1 MGLKMD
7 REVYQSKVDCFL
19 NEAASRGKI
28 TTYSTYASG
37 IALDNS
43 AQLVTIAA
51 NPSGTKVAGVLV
63 GDVVDIDTTRQFL
76 NTQKDEV
83 VKGSK
88 VTLITEGWIVTD
100 NLEAGTVTGGEAAY
114 IGNSGNFATAAAIAG
129 YGCAVTEESNAT
141 TYPKVGRFLST
152 KDENGYAK
160 VEVNIG

>member
-7 REVYQSKVDCFL
+7 REVYQSKIDCFL

-28 TTYSTYASG
+28 ACYSTYASG

-43 AQLVTIAA
+43 AQLVILAA
-51 NPSGTKVAGVLV
+51 NPSGSKVAGVLTA
-63 GDVVDIDTTRQFL
+63 DVVDIDTTRQFL

-88 VTLITEGWIVTD
+88 VNLITEGWIVTD
-100 NLEAGTVTGGEAAY
+100 NLEAGTITGGEAAY
-114 IGNSGNFATAAAIAG
+114 IGRSGNFANAAAIAS

-141 TYPKVGRFLST
+141 SYPQVGRFLST
-152 KDENGYAK
+152 KDENNYVK
-160 VEVNIG
+160 VEVNIS